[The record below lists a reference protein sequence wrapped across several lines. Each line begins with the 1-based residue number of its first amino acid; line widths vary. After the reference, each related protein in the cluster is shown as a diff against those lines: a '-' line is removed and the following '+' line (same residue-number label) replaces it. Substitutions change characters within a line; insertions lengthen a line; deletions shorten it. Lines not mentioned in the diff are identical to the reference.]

1 MIIVQ
6 DFIVEPLAKHQIAE
20 AYPLIREALPK
31 LDLKSWTRLATRLAD
46 PKRAKRCGILAVR
59 RGERHAS
66 GLLYYRK
73 EQDLKFGATLV
84 ADHFIALDLFDS
96 RPVLA
101 ALIAALESVALDLD
115 CAAIRSVVHAKNP
128 EVALELVSAGHS
140 LEGATLYKTLSVR
153 E

>member
-1 MIIVQ
+1 
-6 DFIVEPLAKHQIAE
+6 L
-20 AYPLIREALPK
+20 
-31 LDLKSWTRLATRLAD
+31 
-46 PKRAKRCGILAVR
+46 RAC
-59 RGERHAS
+59 

-73 EQDLKFGATLV
+73 ERDLKSGDILV

-101 ALIAALESVALDLD
+101 ALIAALEKLAINLD
-115 CAAIRSVVHAKNP
+115 CAAIRSVVHAKAP
-128 EVALELVSAGHS
+128 EVALELVSAGHT